1 MQLNL
6 CPAKITGST
15 KIKADFHS
23 FLIFLISENAVDN
36 NPLRMFSKHKKKA
49 MKKRFLCIVMGGF
62 SLLTVVACNQSYE
75 HSTADTAMSL
85 ESADTSP
92 ATAKSLEDQQTTQR
106 KIIKEGSI
114 RFETANAKDTRQ
126 QITTAVGKYKGYV
139 SQDNAE
145 SYGNRSVY
153 TLTLR
158 IPAEHFENLLTDIG
172 TTAKNIEQQ
181 DIKALDVTEEFIDVA
196 SRIQTKKELENR
208 YKALL
213 GKATKIEE
221 ILSIEK
227 EIETLRSDIESF
239 EGRLNYLKSS
249 IAYSTLTVV
258 FYETQPS
265 TQSFGS
271 DFTSAFKEGWN
282 NLVSFTLGLFYI
294 WPFILISLGIFFLI
308 RRRIKRKKTKTN
320 ESL

>member
-1 MQLNL
+1 
-6 CPAKITGST
+6 
-15 KIKADFHS
+15 
-23 FLIFLISENAVDN
+23 
-36 NPLRMFSKHKKKA
+36 
-49 MKKRFLCIVMGGF
+49 MKKRVLSIVLGGV
-62 SLLTVVACNQSYE
+62 LLITVAACNQSYE
-75 HSTADTAMSL
+75 QSTADTAMSL
-85 ESADTSP
+85 ESADVNSTP
-92 ATAKSLEDQQTTQR
+92 AKNLESQQQTTQR

-126 QITTAVGKYKGYV
+126 QLTTAVAKYQGYV

-158 IPAEHFENLLTDIG
+158 IPAAHFESLLADIA

-181 DIKALDVTEEFIDVA
+181 DIKALDVTEEFIDVE
-196 SRIQTKKELENR
+196 SRIQTKKELESR

-213 GKATKIEE
+213 SKASKIEE
-221 ILSIEK
+221 ILAIEK
-227 EIETLRSDIESF
+227 EIETLRSDIESY

-249 IAYSTLTVV
+249 IAFSTLTVV

-265 TQSFGS
+265 TTSSGS
-271 DFTSAFKEGWN
+271 EFTSAFKEGWD
-282 NLVSFTLGLFYI
+282 NLVAFTLGLFYI
-294 WPFILISLGIFFLI
+294 WPFILISIGVFFLI
-308 RRRIKRKKTKTN
+308 RRRIKRKKRKTN

>member
-1 MQLNL
+1 
-6 CPAKITGST
+6 
-15 KIKADFHS
+15 
-23 FLIFLISENAVDN
+23 
-36 NPLRMFSKHKKKA
+36 
-49 MKKRFLCIVMGGF
+49 MKKRLLCFTWIGF
-62 SLLTVVACNQSYE
+62 TLLTAMACNQGSE
-75 HSTADTAMSL
+75 RSTAETVVSSESPDASSTTAENL
-85 ESADTSP
+85 KAE
-92 ATAKSLEDQQTTQR
+92 QTTSR

-126 QITTAVGKYKGYV
+126 QLITAVAKYQGYV

-158 IPAEHFENLLTDIG
+158 IPAAHFENLLADIA
-172 TTAKNIEQQ
+172 TTAQTIEQQ
-181 DIKALDVTEEFIDVA
+181 DIKALDVTEEFIDVE
-196 SRIQTKKELENR
+196 SRIHTKKELENR
-208 YKALL
+208 YKTLL
-213 GKATKIEE
+213 SKANKVEE

-227 EIETLRSDIESF
+227 EIEALRSDIESY

-265 TQSFGS
+265 TTSFGS
-271 DFTSAFKEGWN
+271 DFTSAFKEGWD

-294 WPFILISLGIFFLI
+294 WPFILISIGVFFLV
-308 RRRIKRKKTKTN
+308 RSRIKRKKRKQIN
-320 ESL
+320 INQ

>member
-1 MQLNL
+1 
-6 CPAKITGST
+6 
-15 KIKADFHS
+15 
-23 FLIFLISENAVDN
+23 
-36 NPLRMFSKHKKKA
+36 
-49 MKKRFLCIVMGGF
+49 MKKRFLLIALGGF
-62 SLLTVVACNQSYE
+62 SLFTAVACNQNYE
-75 HSTADTAMSL
+75 HTAADTTVGLAHA
-85 ESADTSP
+85 EANPVP
-92 ATAKSLEDQQTTQR
+92 AKNLEDQQAMQR

-114 RFETANAKDTRQ
+114 RFETENAKDTRQ
-126 QITTAVGKYKGYV
+126 HLTTVIAKYQGYV

-158 IPAEHFENLLTDIG
+158 IPAAHFENLLTDIT

-196 SRIQTKKELENR
+196 SRIQTKKELESR

-227 EIETLRSDIESF
+227 EIEILRSDIESY

-265 TQSFGS
+265 TTSVGS
-271 DFTSAFKEGWN
+271 DFTDAFKTGWD

-294 WPFILISLGIFFLI
+294 WPFILISIGIFFLI
-308 RRRIKRKKTKTN
+308 RRGIKRKKRKTN